1 VIENGDENMNDEKS
15 PHILNYRV
23 FAYVLMLLL
32 GLTGV
37 TVGISY
43 IDLGKLN
50 VWVALLIASLK
61 ASLVLLFF
69 MHLKYESRT
78 IKISFISTVLV
89 LAVMI
94 SFTFWDVAFR

>member
-1 VIENGDENMNDEKS
+1 MSNENI
-15 PHILNYRV
+15 PHTLGYRA
-23 FAYVLMLLL
+23 FATVLILLL
-32 GLTGV
+32 ALTGV
-37 TVGISY
+37 TVGMSY

-50 VWVALLIASLK
+50 VWAALLIASLK
-61 ASLVLLFF
+61 STLVLLFF
-69 MHLKYESRT
+69 MHLKYESRV

>member
-1 VIENGDENMNDEKS
+1 MNDENT

-23 FAYVLMLLL
+23 FAYVLILLL
-32 GLTGV
+32 ALTGV
-37 TVGISY
+37 TVGVSY
-43 IDLGKLN
+43 LDLGKLN

-69 MHLKYESRT
+69 MHLKYESRV
-78 IKISFISTVLV
+78 IKVSFISTVLV

>member
-1 VIENGDENMNDEKS
+1 MNDEKI

-32 GLTGV
+32 VLTGV

>member
-1 VIENGDENMNDEKS
+1 MNDETT

-32 GLTGV
+32 VLTGV
-37 TVGISY
+37 TVGMSY
-43 IDLGKLN
+43 LDLGKLN

-69 MHLKYESRT
+69 MHLKYESRM
-78 IKISFISTVLV
+78 IKISFISTVMV

>member
-1 VIENGDENMNDEKS
+1 MNDENT

-23 FAYVLMLLL
+23 FAYVLILLL
-32 GLTGV
+32 ALTGV
-37 TVGISY
+37 TVGVSY
-43 IDLGKLN
+43 LDLGKLN

-69 MHLKYESRT
+69 MHLKYETRI
-78 IKISFISTVLV
+78 IKVSFISTVLV

>member
-1 VIENGDENMNDEKS
+1 MNDETT
-15 PHILNYRV
+15 PHILSYRV

-32 GLTGV
+32 VLTGV

-43 IDLGKLN
+43 LDLGKLN

-69 MHLKYESRT
+69 MHLKYESRI